1 MSGLLVRDLRVTLPG
16 PDGPVAA
23 VRGLSLAVPPG
34 SVVGLVGASGCG
46 KSVSLLAIARLLPV
60 RRGLAVSGEARLDG
74 LDLLSL
80 DEVALRGVRGRRIGV
95 VFQDPAA
102 ALDPLMTIGAQ
113 LEEALAANGTPRAAL
128 PDRARAL
135 LEEVG
140 LADIPRIRAAWP
152 HELSGGQQQRAVIA
166 LALSGDPGLLL
177 ADEPTTALDP
187 TVQAQVLRLLRDL
200 VSRRGMGL
208 LLVSHDLPL
217 VAGHA
222 SEVLVMHRGEVVDAG
237 PPGAVLG
244 APRHPVSRAMVEA
257 ARLGRAPPPRPA
269 PARLRVT
276 DLRISYRR
284 GARTVQAVQAV
295 GFEVAAGEALGL
307 VGESGSGKSSI
318 ARAVAGL
325 LAPGGGRI
333 AIDDAT
339 PGDPRG
345 WARRCQLV
353 AQDPLGALNPRHTA
367 GRALEEPFRI
377 HRLPGAAARIPAA
390 LEEVGLGT
398 ELLGRYPAQLS
409 GGQRQRLCIA
419 RALLLDPAVL
429 VCDEP
434 VTALDAALRRQVLE
448 LLARLCASRG
458 LALLMISHDF
468 AAVRAICPRV
478 VVLDAGQVVEAGPT
492 EEVMRAPRHARTAA
506 LVAALPPPLADAA

>member
-34 SVVGLVGASGCG
+34 AIVGLVGASGCG
-46 KSVSLLAIARLLPV
+46 KSVSLLAIARLLPK
-60 RRGLAVSGEARLDG
+60 RRGLVVSGEVLLDG
-74 LDLLSL
+74 RDLLTV
-80 DEVALRGVRGRRIGV
+80 DEVALRDVRGRRIGV

-113 LEEALAANGTPRAAL
+113 LDEALAANGAA
-128 PDRARAL
+128 PAAIAGSAQAL

-140 LADIPRIRAAWP
+140 LHDIPRMRAAWP
-152 HELSGGQQQRAVIA
+152 HELSGGQQQRVVIA
-166 LALSGDPGLLL
+166 LALAGDPTLLL

-200 VSRRGMGL
+200 VARRGMGL

-217 VAGHA
+217 VAGYA
-222 SEVLVMHRGEVVDAG
+222 SEVLVMHRGAVVDAG
-237 PPGAVLG
+237 PPRAVLG
-244 APRHPVSRAMVEA
+244 APRHAVSRAMVEA
-257 ARLGRAPPPRPA
+257 AQLARAPAPAPA
-269 PARLRVT
+269 PARLRVHE
-276 DLRISYRR
+276 LRIAYRR
-284 GARTVQAVQAV
+284 GAQTVNAVQGV
-295 GFEVAAGEALGL
+295 GFEIAAGEALGL

-325 LAPGGGRI
+325 MAPLSGSI
-333 AIDDAT
+333 ALDGAS
-339 PGDPRG
+339 PGDPRA

-367 GRALEEPFRI
+367 RRALEEPFRI
-377 HRLPGAAARIPAA
+377 HRLPDAEARIAA
-390 LEEVGLGT
+390 VLEEVGLGS
-398 ELLGRYPAQLS
+398 ELLGRYPTQLS

-448 LLARLCASRG
+448 LLAALCAQRG

-468 AAVRAICPRV
+468 AAVRALCPSV
-478 VVLDAGQVVEAGPT
+478 VVLDAGAVIEAGPT
-492 EEVMRAPRHARTAA
+492 EDVMRAPRHARTAA
-506 LVAALPPPLADAA
+506 LVAALPPPLAA